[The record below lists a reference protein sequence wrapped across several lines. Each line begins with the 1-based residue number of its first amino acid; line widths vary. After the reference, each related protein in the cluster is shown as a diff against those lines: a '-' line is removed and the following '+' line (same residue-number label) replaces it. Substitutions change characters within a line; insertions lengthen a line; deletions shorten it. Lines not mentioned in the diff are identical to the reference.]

1 MRIAL
6 VTESF
11 LPDVN
16 GVANSV
22 VRAAEHLL
30 RRGHEPL
37 VIAPQPP
44 PGTRRAALDLPYP
57 VIRIPSFPMPG
68 YPQIRLGLPTPALT
82 GTMRAYGTEVVHL
95 ASPFVLGAW
104 GAAAARTLKLPAVAV
119 YQTDVAA
126 YARAYKVSMTEGAA
140 WKWIKTVHNSAAR
153 TLAPSSDSAAALE
166 AHGVQRIHMWR
177 RGVDDDRFHPARRS
191 AGIRRALAPNG
202 ELLVGFVGRL
212 AVEKQVELLADGS
225 RLPGVKL
232 IVVGDGPYAPMLHKM
247 LPDATFLG
255 VRHGSQLAR
264 IYASLDV
271 FAHTG
276 PYETF
281 GQAVQEAMASG
292 LPVVAPDAGGP
303 RDLVEPDRTGYLVP
317 PFESAGFTEAIAT
330 LARDPE
336 RRALFGVAGR
346 AAIAGRSWAA
356 LGDELIDH
364 YLAAAE
370 RAAEHPLGR
379 RDEVG
384 LVGDHDGL
392 DAVAEAEFGQ
402 DARDVGLHRR
412 FGQEQAAGDLDV
424 AQSLRDQGQH
434 FAFPGRQRG
443 EIAVQRRRPPR
454 FGCGEAFDQA
464 AGDGRGEQGVA
475 VPDDADRRDQIFGGD
490 VLEQKAAGAQA
501 ERRVDVVVQVEG
513 GQHDDPGRI
522 DVGQDAS
529 GGLDAVESRHADVHQ
544 HHVGPGAP
552 DRLDGLGPVL
562 GLGDHVD
569 AVRRED
575 HPETGAYERL
585 IVGDHDPQRG
595 HGASRG
601 MWAWTR

>member
-1 MRIAL
+1 MGSMRIAL

-30 RRGHEPL
+30 SRGHEPL

-44 PGTRRAALDLPYP
+44 PEKRRAVLDLPYP

-104 GAAAARTLKLPAVAV
+104 GAAAAKTLKLPTVAV

-126 YARAYKVSMTEGAA
+126 YARAYRVSMTEGAA

-153 TLAPSSDSAAALE
+153 TLAPSSESAAALE
-166 AHGVQRIHMWR
+166 AHGVQRVHMWR
-177 RGVDDDRFHPARRS
+177 RGVDDARFHPARRS

-212 AVEKQVELLADGS
+212 AVEKQVELLADAS

-232 IVVGDGPYAPMLHKM
+232 VVVGDGPYAPTLRKL
-247 LPDATFLG
+247 LPEATFIG
-255 VRHGSQLAR
+255 VRHGAQLAR
-264 IYASLDV
+264 VYASLDV

-303 RDLVEPDRTGYLVP
+303 RDLVVPDRTGFLVP
-317 PFESAGFTEAIAT
+317 PFEPDGFTEAIAV
-330 LARDPE
+330 LANDPE
-336 RRALFGVAGR
+336 RRQLFGVAGR

-370 RAAEHPLGR
+370 SP
-379 RDEVG
+379 V
-384 LVGDHDGL
+384 
-392 DAVAEAEFGQ
+392 AVAA
-402 DARDVGLHRR
+402 
-412 FGQEQAAGDLDV
+412 
-424 AQSLRDQGQH
+424 
-434 FAFPGRQRG
+434 
-443 EIAVQRRRPPR
+443 
-454 FGCGEAFDQA
+454 
-464 AGDGRGEQGVA
+464 
-475 VPDDADRRDQIFGGD
+475 
-490 VLEQKAAGAQA
+490 
-501 ERRVDVVVQVEG
+501 
-513 GQHDDPGRI
+513 
-522 DVGQDAS
+522 
-529 GGLDAVESRHADVHQ
+529 
-544 HHVGPGAP
+544 
-552 DRLDGLGPVL
+552 
-562 GLGDHVD
+562 
-569 AVRRED
+569 
-575 HPETGAYERL
+575 
-585 IVGDHDPQRG
+585 
-595 HGASRG
+595 
-601 MWAWTR
+601 